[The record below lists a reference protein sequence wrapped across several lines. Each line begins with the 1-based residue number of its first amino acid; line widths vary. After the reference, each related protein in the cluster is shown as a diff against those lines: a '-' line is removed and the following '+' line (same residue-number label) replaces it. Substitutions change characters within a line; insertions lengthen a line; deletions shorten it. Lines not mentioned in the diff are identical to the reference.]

1 MAESKLSSLRA
12 FTMKMEK
19 LVNTIAIAL
28 LLGLVGAAFMVMNYT
43 AESNLVTANVATIQA
58 KNKSKVLQQVGLLTA
73 EVKMLQ
79 KDLERVREVLE
90 KGQSSKKD

>member
-1 MAESKLSSLRA
+1 
-12 FTMKMEK
+12 MKMEK

-58 KNKSKVLQQVGLLTA
+58 KNKSKVLQQVGMLTA